1 MVRDGPEDRVAAVA
15 WWQRA
20 ARQKD
25 AEARMWLGHAP
36 PCRISLAYTFRVSP
50 LDSLGACTG
59 FDWDQANVEK
69 NWESHRVAFWEAEE
83 VFFNEPLLVR
93 SDATRSKLE
102 ARHMTLGITDAG
114 RLLFISFTVRRHL
127 IRVISARDMTRKE
140 AITYAH
146 LKA

>member
-1 MVRDGPEDRVAAVA
+1 M
-15 WWQRA
+15 
-20 ARQKD
+20 
-25 AEARMWLGHAP
+25 
-36 PCRISLAYTFRVSP
+36 SP
-50 LDSLGACTG
+50 LDPLGACTG

-93 SDATRSKLE
+93 SDATHSKLE
-102 ARHMTLGITDAG
+102 ARHLALGITDAG

>member
-1 MVRDGPEDRVAAVA
+1 MIGQAP
-15 WWQRA
+15 
-20 ARQKD
+20 
-25 AEARMWLGHAP
+25 AERLA
-36 PCRISLAYTFRVSP
+36 RISLAYTHLMSPPDP
-50 LDSLGACTG
+50 LDACTG

-69 NWESHRVAFWEAEE
+69 NWEGHRVTFWEAEE

-93 SDATRSKLE
+93 PDATHSKRE
-102 ARHMTLGITDAG
+102 ARHMALGTTDAG

-127 IRVISARDMTRKE
+127 VRVISARDMTRKE

>member
-1 MVRDGPEDRVAAVA
+1 MSTPD
-15 WWQRA
+15 
-20 ARQKD
+20 
-25 AEARMWLGHAP
+25 
-36 PCRISLAYTFRVSP
+36 P
-50 LDSLGACTG
+50 LDACSG

-69 NWESHRVAFWEAEE
+69 NWEGHRVTFWEAEE

-93 SDATRSKLE
+93 PDKAHSKREL
-102 ARHMTLGITDAG
+102 RHVALGSTDAG

>member
-1 MVRDGPEDRVAAVA
+1 MSTPD
-15 WWQRA
+15 
-20 ARQKD
+20 
-25 AEARMWLGHAP
+25 
-36 PCRISLAYTFRVSP
+36 P
-50 LDSLGACTG
+50 LDACTG

-69 NWESHRVAFWEAEE
+69 NWEGQRVTFWEAEE

-93 SDATRSKLE
+93 PAKAHSKRELP
-102 ARHMTLGITDAG
+102 HMALGSTDAG
-114 RLLFISFTVRRHL
+114 RLLFIGFTVRRHL